1 MFLFESARAC
11 VQSICDHALRS
22 ALTVAGIVVG
32 VLAVIVIVSL
42 MEGFK
47 RSLESQFLG
56 LGANTLTIR
65 SKNFR
70 DDWNRRSRITPED
83 YRLVE
88 RVEGIQAMTPLLFA
102 RSSADNVI
110 RYGDQQVS
118 SSLRGVTSSYQEVF
132 GAYSSLGRFL
142 APSDDLKRRRVC
154 VIGQHLREELS
165 LPDDP
170 VGTYIHV
177 ANEWMKVIG
186 VMDERGELYG
196 GQLDN
201 YVLVPYGT
209 MQSLRGAQHQ
219 SDILMQLKV
228 RDPQDL
234 DAVTRQV
241 RRVLRS
247 AHALTGE
254 QEDDFTIRS
263 MKQVLDAMS
272 EALDTVTGVFAGF
285 VGISLLVGGIGIMNI
300 MLVSVTERTREIG
313 IKKALG
319 AKRWHIL
326 MQFLLESV
334 VLSLL
339 GGVIGLLLG
348 YMIALLITV
357 LIPDFPA
364 LIVPTWSILLAM
376 GFSGIVGLVFG
387 IVPAAKAA
395 DLNPIEALRYE

>member
-1 MFLFESARAC
+1 MFLLESVRAGA
-11 VQSICDHALRS
+11 QSIWDNAFRS

-65 SKNFR
+65 SRNIR
-70 DDWNRRSRITPED
+70 DNWNRRSRITPED

-110 RYGDQQVS
+110 RYGDRQVS

-132 GAYSSLGRFL
+132 GSYSSLGRFM

-154 VIGQHLREELS
+154 VIGHFVREELA

-186 VMDERGELYG
+186 VMEEQGGIYG
-196 GQLDN
+196 DQLDN
-201 YVLVPYGT
+201 HVLVPYGT
-209 MQSLRGAQHQ
+209 MQSISGAQHQ
-219 SDILMQLKV
+219 SDVLIQLKV
-228 RDPQDL
+228 RNPEDL
-234 DAVTRQV
+234 EAVTRQV

-247 AHALTGE
+247 SHALAGE

-263 MKQVLDAMS
+263 MKQVLDTMS
-272 EALDTVTGVFAGF
+272 DALDTATGVFAGF
-285 VGISLLVGGIGIMNI
+285 VGISLLVGGIGIMNM

-348 YMIALLITV
+348 YMIALLMAV

-364 LIVPTWSILLAM
+364 LIVPTWSIWLAM

-387 IVPAAKAA
+387 VVPAAKAA
-395 DLNPIEALRYE
+395 DLDPIEALRHE